1 MNYNILIVLS
11 LVSFSNLS
19 GQYATVKKH
28 SDIIS
33 HKDFTFLEE
42 LTKAVLDSSRI
53 LPGEYATSESG
64 LNNSGGILIRPGG
77 RNAYPS
83 FWIRDYAMS
92 LDCGFVNPE
101 EQEHMLLLTAS
112 TQCDRAWI
120 TNNGSLIPYGSIA
133 DHIRIDD
140 SKPIYFPGTYDYN
153 NQGNKIWGMTPPY
166 SDQYFFIHMAYYYVK
181 SLSDVSMLSKNV
193 NGTKMIDRLEI
204 AFKVVPSRE
213 ENDIVYTTKDFRG
226 VDFGFRDVITITGDL
241 CMPSIF
247 KYRAAKEMSELF
259 VLLGENEKAEQYG
272 SMALNIKEAIPGIF
286 ADERGMLKASTGKSN
301 QPDIWSTALSIE
313 YGILEGVHLLKACN
327 ILAEL
332 YQEGEIAYKGHIRHI
347 AKSDDFNEETS
358 WEVALCKKNT
368 YQNGAYWGT
377 PVGWVSAAIARV
389 DNKLAQKL
397 VSEFISEL
405 RETDFRKGINFGGP
419 FECFYTSEDKQNPI
433 YLTSVACPY
442 SVLMKEGNQ

>member
-1 MNYNILIVLS
+1 MNYKILVVLS

-19 GQYATVKKH
+19 GQYETEKKH

-33 HKDFTFLEE
+33 HNDFTFLEE

-53 LPGEYATSESG
+53 FPGEYATSESG

-83 FWIRDYAMS
+83 FWIRDYAMA

-101 EQEHMLLLTAS
+101 EQTHMLLLTAS

-120 TNNGSLIPYGSIA
+120 TNNGSLIPFGSVA

-140 SKPIYFPGTYDYN
+140 GLPIYFPGTYDYN
-153 NQGNKIWGMTPPY
+153 NQGNKIWGKTPPY
-166 SDQYFFIHMAYYYVK
+166 SDQYFFIHMAYYYVE
-181 SLSDVSMLSKNV
+181 SLSDISILSKNI
-193 NGTKMIDRLEI
+193 NGIKMIDRLEI
-204 AFKVVPSRE
+204 AFNVVPSSV
-213 ENDIVYTTKDFRG
+213 ENHIVYTTDDFRG

-259 VLLGENEKAEQYG
+259 ILLGENEKAEQYG
-272 SMALNIKEAIPGIF
+272 SIALKIKEAIPGIF
-286 ADERGMLKASTGKSN
+286 ADERGMLKASTGKSS
-301 QPDIWSTALSIE
+301 QPDIWSTALAIE

-327 ILAEL
+327 ILTEL

-389 DNKLAQKL
+389 DKKLAQKL
-397 VSEFISEL
+397 VGEFILEL
-405 RETDFRKGINFGGP
+405 RETDFRKGVNFGGP
-419 FECFYTSEDKQNPI
+419 FECFYTSENKQNPI

-442 SVLMKEGNQ
+442 IVLMKEDNQ